1 MSVPKSSSLR
11 SLILLLPPI
20 VGVILLLPR
29 LAQFVGVGVGFVAW
43 PWQFDFTEGVVL
55 DAVNLVA
62 HGTNIYGHFGP
73 DAFVSAPYTPLYF
86 LVNAVTTRLGGL
98 SFGPGRAIS
107 LGATVLIAVLL
118 GYIVWL
124 AGRRWAVSDGKQG
137 ESVVV
142 TPPVAVRL
150 LLPACAVFAG
160 ALWLSLSPVIVWAA
174 LYEPNMPALLF
185 EVAGVAW
192 TLAFWKDGRVYW
204 GIVFLLLAFYTK
216 QSAVDAA
223 VAATLW
229 LLVVRFRVGVRYALV
244 LAGSLV
250 VSFGVINFLLDGGLW
265 EHAFANQILPF
276 GLSRFAVSAQKLVGE
291 YWPLLVWCL
300 GVVLLA
306 LFFLVRWARSR
317 GRTEAM
323 RAMLANPLSLMIIYF
338 LVASATTATRIGRNG
353 TNYNH
358 LLDMLLPACALVG
371 ASLYMVCR
379 YLMESGSTAV
389 GRWGWPVRGS
399 LAAMCAL
406 AIVQVLLFTPATNWY
421 KGAWPSPA
429 LDSQMKQLSYL
440 VSSMQGNI
448 YSEDTYLLLSNGHPV
463 VYDDPFMF
471 VSLANVGKWDD
482 SVFNAHLKQRY
493 FSLILLERGSGRF
506 TREGK
511 QLFQDNYQLLY
522 EDIRDSYTPKPPPP
536 SP

>member
-1 MSVPKSSSLR
+1 MSVPKPKSFWSL
-11 SLILLLPPI
+11 LLLLPPI

-43 PWQFDFTEGVVL
+43 PWQFDFTEGVDL
-55 DAVNLVA
+55 DTVNLMA
-62 HGTNIYGHFGP
+62 HGTNIYGHFGR

-86 LVNAVTTRLGGL
+86 LVNAVTTRIIGL
-98 SFGPGRAIS
+98 SFGPGRAMS
-107 LGATVLIAVLL
+107 LGATVLIALMI
-118 GYIVWL
+118 GYFVWL
-124 AGRRWAVSDGKQG
+124 VGKRFAASGSKNSEALVSVPIS
-137 ESVVV
+137 E
-142 TPPVAVRL
+142 AARL
-150 LLPACAVFAG
+150 VLAACAVFAA
-160 ALWLSLSPVIVWAA
+160 ALWLSLSPVIVWGA

-185 EVAGVAW
+185 EVAGVALM
-192 TLAFWKDGRVYW
+192 LAFWRDGRVYW
-204 GIVFLLLAFYTK
+204 GIGFFLLAFYTK
-216 QSAVDAA
+216 QSAVDGA

-229 LLVVRFRVGVRYALV
+229 LLLVRFRGGVRYALA
-244 LAGSLV
+244 LAGSLG
-250 VSFGVINFLLDGGLW
+250 VSFVLMNFLLDGGLW
-265 EHAFANQILPF
+265 QHAFANQILPW
-276 GLSRFAVSAQKLVGE
+276 GWSRFAVSAQKLVGE

-300 GVVLLA
+300 GVVVFALL
-306 LFFLVRWARSR
+306 LLGRWVRSR
-317 GRTEAM
+317 GRSEAM
-323 RAMLANPLSLMIIYF
+323 RTMLANPLALMIIYF

-379 YLMESGSTAV
+379 FLMGPGAV
-389 GRWGWPVRGS
+389 EGRWGWPVRGS
-399 LAAMCAL
+399 LVAMCAL
-406 AIVQVLLFTPATNWY
+406 VVVQVLLFTPGTNWY

-448 YSEDTYLLLSNGHPV
+448 YSEDTYLLLSNGRPV

-482 SVFNAHLKQRY
+482 SVFNAHLKERY

-522 EDIRDSYTPKPPPP
+522 EDIRDSYIPKAPPT

>member
-1 MSVPKSSSLR
+1 MSVPKPKSLW

-29 LAQFVGVGVGFVAW
+29 LAQFVGVGVGFVTW
-43 PWQFDFTEGVVL
+43 PWQFDFTEGVDL
-55 DAVNLVA
+55 DTVNLVA

-98 SFGPGRAIS
+98 SFGPGRAMS
-107 LGATVLIAVLL
+107 LGATVLIAVVI
-118 GYIVWL
+118 GYIVRL
-124 AGRRWAVSDGKQG
+124 AGRRWAVSDGKPD
-137 ESVVV
+137 EAIVEPV
-142 TPPVAVRL
+142 PVAVRL

-160 ALWLSLSPVIVWAA
+160 ALWLSLSPVIVWGA
-174 LYEPNMPALLF
+174 LYEPNMPALLL

-216 QSAVDAA
+216 QSAVDGA

-229 LLVVRFRVGVRYALV
+229 LLMVRLRVGVRYSLT

-250 VSFGVINFLLDGGLW
+250 LSFGVMNFLLDGGLW

-300 GVVLLA
+300 GVVMFAAVLL
-306 LFFLVRWARSR
+306 VGWVRSR
-317 GRTEAM
+317 GRSKAL
-323 RAMLANPLSLMIIYF
+323 RPMLANPLSLMVIYF

-379 YLMESGSTAV
+379 YLMGSGAADA
-389 GRWGWPVRGS
+389 RWGWPVRGS

-406 AIVQVLLFTPATNWY
+406 VVVQVLLFTPGTNWY

-448 YSEDTYLLLSNGHPV
+448 YSEDTYLLLSNGRPV

-482 SVFNAHLKQRY
+482 NVFNAHLKERY

-522 EDIRDSYTPKPPPP
+522 EDIRDSYVPKSP
-536 SP
+536 STSP

>member
-1 MSVPKSSSLR
+1 M
-11 SLILLLPPI
+11 
-20 VGVILLLPR
+20 
-29 LAQFVGVGVGFVAW
+29 
-43 PWQFDFTEGVVL
+43 T
-55 DAVNLVA
+55 
-62 HGTNIYGHFGP
+62 
-73 DAFVSAPYTPLYF
+73 
-86 LVNAVTTRLGGL
+86 
-98 SFGPGRAIS
+98 
-107 LGATVLIAVLL
+107 
-118 GYIVWL
+118 
-124 AGRRWAVSDGKQG
+124 
-137 ESVVV
+137 
-142 TPPVAVRL
+142 
-150 LLPACAVFAG
+150 
-160 ALWLSLSPVIVWAA
+160 
-174 LYEPNMPALLF
+174 
-185 EVAGVAW
+185 
-192 TLAFWKDGRVYW
+192 
-204 GIVFLLLAFYTK
+204 
-216 QSAVDAA
+216 
-223 VAATLW
+223 
-229 LLVVRFRVGVRYALV
+229 
-244 LAGSLV
+244 
-250 VSFGVINFLLDGGLW
+250 NFLLDGGLW

-306 LFFLVRWARSR
+306 LLLLVGWARSR
-317 GRTEAM
+317 GRSEAM
-323 RAMLANPLSLMIIYF
+323 RATLANPLSLMIIYF

-371 ASLYMVCR
+371 ASLYMACR
-379 YLMESGSTAV
+379 YLMESGTIAR
-389 GRWGWPVRGS
+389 GWGWPVRGS

-406 AIVQVLLFTPATNWY
+406 VIVQVLLFTPATNWY

-448 YSEDTYLLLSNGHPV
+448 YSEDTYLLLSNGRPV

-482 SVFNAHLKQRY
+482 SVFNAHLKERY

-522 EDIRDSYTPKPPPP
+522 EDIRDSYIPKPPPS